1 VFIFL
6 WDLFTLK
13 HYLSGIGLGTKACN
27 QGIFDERMSDY
38 NELVEEIK
46 VMSWQAQVMVHKP
59 CLCTVHKYPK
69 SLSAPAKF
77 LVHPVFFYEWR
88 VFLVFVGFE

>member
-46 VMSWQAQVMVHKP
+46 VMSWQAQVMVHK
-59 CLCTVHKYPK
+59 YSK
-69 SLSAPAKF
+69 SLSAPPKF